1 MRNFT
6 RGQALAPYTVIL
18 PSHFCVSAKD
28 VCLLPQ
34 LGGTNYD
41 QALRSNEFPSMRIA
55 RPLVPTEV
63 LNALSAQ
70 AGDLSVANDLAV
82 QIARNTCD
90 KSFSCPCKRC
100 SSVRGQL
107 IEALRPTAP
116 RGPPPRMTFSLLPVQ
131 NLPISQNRPLIFLH
145 GWEFFPLK
153 RDPHSIPEDEVVNYD
168 APSLPVLVSPSPLSD
183 GFIAPPNP
191 PSTKLVISL

>member
-1 MRNFT
+1 MR
-6 RGQALAPYTVIL
+6 QALAPYTLIL
-18 PSHFCVSAKD
+18 PSHYCVSSRD

-41 QALRSNEFPSMRIA
+41 QALRANEFPSMRIA

-107 IEALRPTAP
+107 IDALRPTAP
-116 RGPPPRMTFSLLPVQ
+116 RGPPPRMRRVT
-131 NLPISQNRPLIFLH
+131 H
-145 GWEFFPLK
+145 T
-153 RDPHSIPEDEVVNYD
+153 IPENSVAVYE
-168 APSLPVLVSPSPLSD
+168 LPVLTRPSPLSD
-183 GFIAPPNP
+183 GFLAPPLP
-191 PSTKLVISL
+191 PSTRLVIT